1 MVISNDHI
9 VSRVRGYRP
18 LHRWRHSCSRWINLQ
33 CEANHRSPTRVLQ
46 RITGFFSRACER
58 RSREHHAVL
67 RKVSVSVGRMLIFW
81 NCCNNLS
88 NIIRDSIL
96 EDFFVRF
103 VFSLQMASDGLCCG
117 RRGNYSMSVLLW
129 TLIRTRE
136 LSADCSLHTGAAR
149 KHRST
154 TTLWTRK
161 YILVPPLRKPNPSEL
176 ESHTAYIEWSDAIVV
191 GNMGHGLLFSL
202 QYKQAKCGLWTTEQA
217 KCGA

>member
-1 MVISNDHI
+1 M
-9 VSRVRGYRP
+9 
-18 LHRWRHSCSRWINLQ
+18 
-33 CEANHRSPTRVLQ
+33 
-46 RITGFFSRACER
+46 
-58 RSREHHAVL
+58 L
-67 RKVSVSVGRMLIFW
+67 RKVSVSVGRMLIYW

-117 RRGNYSMSVLLW
+117 QRGNYSMSVLLW

-161 YILVPPLRKPNPSEL
+161 YILVPLLRKPNPSEL
-176 ESHTAYIEWSDAIVV
+176 ESHMAYIERSDAIAV
-191 GNMGHGLLFSL
+191 GNMGRGLLFPCNTN
-202 QYKQAKCGLWTTEQA
+202 KQSVVFEQRNRQNA
-217 KCGA
+217 EHHISWHIFRKTLPFLKKFKHILM